1 MPQTRLDLGDAAELA
16 EMLTFLA
23 DWLSGSQKQ
32 ALAQSF
38 AAFVGHPATTPTL
51 SALTCAGSSSSLAPA
66 TAKNSSASRRH
77 DHQKRHGAPRT

>member
-16 EMLTFLA
+16 GMLTFLT

-32 ALAQSF
+32 ALGESF
-38 AAFVGHPATTPTL
+38 AAFAGHPAYNTDTL
-51 SALTCAGSSSSLAPA
+51 CADLRRFSSCSGPA

-77 DHQKRHGAPRT
+77 DAQTRHSTPCA